1 MADALTPEITT
12 DRATVYRSTWRELAA
27 TLPDNMEGASLA
39 IVDGPYNM
47 KKAEW
52 DCFASWEHFRD
63 WYRPELEELSRV
75 LAESANV
82 YLWGTDTSA
91 SELRP
96 VMAALGWRRRTRVIW
111 DKVDAPQ
118 LAINSATSWLDG
130 TEVADHYQRGSP
142 PFGPGGSSVWRFEVS
157 NRLRYERLRTGK
169 KVPCRVRETRTTG
182 ADYFAA
188 EALHPCQKPLA
199 FYDRLIRSSSRPG
212 DTVLEPYGGT
222 LRAAVACH
230 RLPPSEARRAIVC
243 EPHGPYIEAVR
254 PSLEWVPVGSTG
266 QPSLFG

>member
-12 DRATVYRSTWRELAA
+12 DRATVYRSTWRDLAA
-27 TLPDNMEGASLA
+27 TLPTNMDGASLA

-47 KKAEW
+47 RKADW
-52 DCFASWEHFRD
+52 DTFRDWEHFRD
-63 WYRPELEELSRV
+63 WYRPELEELTRV
-75 LAESANV
+75 LDTSANV

-91 SELRP
+91 SALRP
-96 VMAALGWRRRTRVIW
+96 LMAELGWRRRTRVIW
-111 DKVDAPQ
+111 DKGSPAS
-118 LAINSATSWLDG
+118 AIGWAAIGDYADS
-130 TEVADHYQRGSP
+130 TEVADRYTRGEP
-142 PFGPGGSSVWRFEVS
+142 PFQVLNAAATRNIWRYSTKALSIDKLKTGRLLPNRIPGRGPEA
-157 NRLRYERLRTGK
+157 
-169 KVPCRVRETRTTG
+169 ET
-182 ADYFAA
+182 
-188 EALHPCQKPLA
+188 LHPCQKPLA

-254 PSLEWVPVGSTG
+254 PSLEWVPPTVDGLG
-266 QPSLFG
+266 LFG